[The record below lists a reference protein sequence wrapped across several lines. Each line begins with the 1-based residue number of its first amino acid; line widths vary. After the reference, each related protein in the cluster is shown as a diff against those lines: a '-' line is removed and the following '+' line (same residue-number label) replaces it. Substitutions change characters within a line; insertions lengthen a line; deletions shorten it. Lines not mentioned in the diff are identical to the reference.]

1 MKRMC
6 CVVVLLSA
14 AGCSSAPSDP
24 PENLRWHLAKAFKS
38 HRDGITFVTQTDSER
53 STRHAGK
60 WQKWVMALGD
70 VDAKF
75 DFESTDSPLSP
86 YTATVS
92 LTPKTVD
99 YEYCNSR
106 EEAEKTTNI
115 RQSHKSFTYK
125 AAYKYDGTKWELTG
139 IECHVISRSGERD
152 VPIPPEAEGRL
163 YRVLGAVK

>member
-99 YEYCNSR
+99 YEVPATQEKRRRKLPTFANHTSRSPIRRPTSMMARNGSSR
-106 EEAEKTTNI
+106 ESSVT
-115 RQSHKSFTYK
+115 
-125 AAYKYDGTKWELTG
+125 
-139 IECHVISRSGERD
+139 
-152 VPIPPEAEGRL
+152 
-163 YRVLGAVK
+163 